1 MDQQLAIAS
10 LHCVP
15 ECPNGT
21 AMNSPF
27 RLRISRPAR
36 AVLLG
41 CSLLLGA
48 AQVHAQQVWTF
59 AQLLQA
65 ATDSHPLMMGKRSAQ
80 EAARAEKS
88 GAEWGRY
95 PTPTLEATSRN
106 VNGSSGVARLEQPLY
121 NAGRISASIDAASS
135 RLDAAGASI
144 EETRVDLRLR
154 VIAATV
160 EAVRQKARLVQA
172 DAGVAEHRRL
182 LDMISRRVSREVSS
196 AVDQSLA
203 QGRLYQAINDQ
214 SQVAQGYRV
223 ALTQLSQ
230 LAGRP
235 VADVSAQGLTQG
247 GTPGSMASALELA
260 NNYSPVLQRLGFE
273 EAAANSDIGV
283 RKGALFPQLAFRLER
298 ALGGTSESRALF
310 VLQAQP
316 GAGLSA
322 QSGVDAAVARRESV
336 RQARES
342 ALRDI
347 DERISLDWNELQ
359 AANQRLDNALLA
371 RQMSGDVFA
380 SYTRQY
386 VIGRKSW
393 LDVLNAVRE
402 STQADFAVEDA
413 RAQALGASLRLRAQT
428 GTLVAQ

>member
-1 MDQQLAIAS
+1 
-10 LHCVP
+10 
-15 ECPNGT
+15 
-21 AMNSPF
+21 MNSSLF
-27 RLRISRPAR
+27 SRLTGPAR
-36 AVLLG
+36 QALLG
-41 CSLLLGA
+41 FSLMLA
-48 AQVHAQQVWTF
+48 AAPSPAQQPWTF
-59 AQLLQA
+59 PQLLQA
-65 ATDSHPLMMGKRSAQ
+65 ATDSHPLITGKRSAQ

-88 GAEWGRY
+88 GAEWARY
-95 PTPTLEATSRN
+95 PTPSLEATSRN

-121 NAGRISASIDAASS
+121 NGGRISASIDAAGS

-154 VIAATV
+154 VIAAMV
-160 EAVRQKARLVQA
+160 EAVRQKARLQQA
-172 DAGVAEHRRL
+172 DASVAEHRRL
-182 LDMISRRVSREVSS
+182 LDMIGRRVSREVSS

-203 QGRLYQAINDQ
+203 QARLYQAINDQ

-235 VADVSAQGLTQG
+235 VADVNPESITQA
-247 GTPGSMASALELA
+247 GTPTSMEAARELA
-260 NNYSPVLQRLGFE
+260 KSYSPVLQRLGFE

-298 ALGGTSESRALF
+298 ALGGTSESRALV

-336 RQARES
+336 RQAREA
-342 ALRDI
+342 ALREI
-347 DERISLDWNELQ
+347 DERIALDWHEWQ
-359 AANQRLDNALLA
+359 AAKVRLDNALLA

-428 GTLVAQ
+428 GTLLAP

>member
-1 MDQQLAIAS
+1 
-10 LHCVP
+10 
-15 ECPNGT
+15 
-21 AMNSPF
+21 MNSIFLPRF
-27 RLRISRPAR
+27 ARPAR
-36 AVLLG
+36 LVLLG
-41 CSLLLGA
+41 FSLLLGA
-48 AQVHAQQVWTF
+48 AQSHAQQAWTF
-59 AQLLQA
+59 AQLLQS

-88 GAEWGRY
+88 GAEWARY
-95 PTPTLEATSRN
+95 PTPSLEATSRN
-106 VNGSSGVARLEQPLY
+106 VNGSSGVARLEQPIY
-121 NAGRISASIDAASS
+121 NGGRISASIDAAGS

-154 VIAATV
+154 VIAAMV
-160 EAVRQKARLVQA
+160 EAVRQKARLQQA
-172 DAGVAEHRRL
+172 DASVAEHRRL
-182 LDMISRRVSREVSS
+182 LDMIGRRVSREVSS

-203 QGRLYQAINDQ
+203 QARLYQAINDQ
-214 SQVAQGYRV
+214 SQIAQGYRV

-235 VADVSAQGLTQG
+235 VADVSTQGLTQA
-247 GTPGSMASALELA
+247 GTPSGIESARDLA

-273 EAAANSDIGV
+273 EAAASSDIGV
-283 RKGALFPQLAFRLER
+283 RRGALYPQLAFRLER
-298 ALGGTSESRALF
+298 ALGGTSESRALV

-322 QSGVDAAVARRESV
+322 QSGVDAAVARREAV
-336 RQARES
+336 RQAREA
-342 ALRDI
+342 ALREI
-347 DERISLDWNELQ
+347 DERITLDWNELQ
-359 AANQRLDNALLA
+359 AANQRLENALQA

-428 GTLVAQ
+428 GTLAAQ